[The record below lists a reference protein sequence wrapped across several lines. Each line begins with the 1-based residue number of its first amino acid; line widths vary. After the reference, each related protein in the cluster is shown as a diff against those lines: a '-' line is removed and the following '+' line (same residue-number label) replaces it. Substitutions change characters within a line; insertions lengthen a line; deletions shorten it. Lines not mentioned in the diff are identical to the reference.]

1 MHVSSP
7 ICTRL
12 GFTEAGIERANCHH
26 SPVSSGN
33 CLGGKPCAD
42 TTFIG
47 SVSPIAIAA
56 IAKKSLVFFTVSSS
70 LSISSLRGLALYRLS
85 LIMRVLLPGEAHMLE
100 VAPGQY
106 VRPRITKR
114 DDVNGHFQMRLTSSL

>member
-12 GFTEAGIERANCHH
+12 GFTEAGIERAHCHH

-85 LIMRVLLPGEAHMLE
+85 LIMWSCYL
-100 VAPGQY
+100 
-106 VRPRITKR
+106 VRLICSKLRR
-114 DDVNGHFQMRLTSSL
+114 DNTCDHV